1 MSFKIRVIL
10 LVFVCCSWLTSYTQL
25 GMGEWRMHISPNNA
39 IGVVKANNAIYA
51 ALPGGV
57 LEYDLTA
64 GEKTTMTA
72 ANFLSDVNI
81 SAIGHDQQ
89 TDMVCIGYTNGNLDI
104 FDKETVY
111 NLPAILT
118 SSVSG
123 VKRINNM
130 TGRNKEM
137 FLATGFGI
145 VVINLE
151 KREVKDTYYPTG
163 GLQQVIDVTFANDSI
178 YALTP
183 NKIYS
188 ALASNL
194 FLADPAQWNE
204 LANIPDY
211 ISTGSYNVLTAF
223 NNELYLGYN
232 DEIYNSDTLF
242 KIENGQLDVVLDELE
257 LFGLSVTNEKLVV
270 GLDGSLKIFNTDLE
284 EEQAIFQYNH
294 TSFPGPVTAVFDE
307 GFYYIAD
314 RRSGLVRAQNAF
326 SSLNIDFEGPRY
338 SSSYRVDWQAGKL
351 GVAAG
356 RLNANN
362 PAFSNEGGASFQDEL
377 WTSINPGNQPML
389 QGAAI
394 WDFISVA
401 VNPNNTDEIAFGTYS
416 GIPLVVSD
424 NGTTITDTFGF
435 SNSNIEPTVLGNGWG
450 QVTDITYDNDGN
462 MWFLNASTQRP
473 LKVYTEEGEWLDFNL
488 GNSVSNRL
496 TRRLLID
503 NNGYK
508 WFGVEGAGVMAF
520 DDNGTLGDA
529 SDDRYRILNTGE
541 NSGNLPS
548 STVEAIAV
556 DLDNNIWVGTEEGMR
571 VLFNSFNVFDAAA
584 GEYNFQRLL
593 IEFGENV
600 EIVLGTTHITD
611 IEIDG
616 ANRKWIGTQNA
627 GVFLFSSD
635 GLELIENFTAQ
646 NSPLLSNAILDI
658 AIDQNTGET
667 YFVTDEGMISYRSD
681 ASQGDRNYANVKV
694 FPNPVYPDYFGPI
707 TIQGIAS
714 NSMVKITDLSGK
726 LVYETQSN
734 GGTAVWD
741 GLTLDGKR
749 ATTGVYLI
757 WTAVDLEGVRG
768 RAVGKVVFVN

>member
-1 MSFKIRVIL
+1 MKTTMRAIL
-10 LVFVCCSWLTSYTQL
+10 LIFICSSCLTSYSQL
-25 GMGEWRMHISPNNA
+25 GMGQWRMHISPNNA
-39 IGVVKANNAIYA
+39 VGVVKANNAIYA

-64 GEKTTMTA
+64 GEKSIMTA

-81 SAIGHDQQ
+81 SAIGHDEQ
-89 TDMVCIGYTNGNLDI
+89 TDMVCVGYANGNLDI
-104 FDKETVY
+104 LEKETVF

-151 KREVKDTYYPTG
+151 KREVKDTYYPTS
-163 GLQQVIDVTFANDSI
+163 GLQQVIDVAFANDSI

-204 LANIPDY
+204 MSSIPDY
-211 ISTGSYNVLTAF
+211 ISTGSYNALTAF
-223 NNELYLGYN
+223 NDQLFLGYK

-242 KIENGQLDVVLDELE
+242 KIENGQLEMILDELE
-257 LFGLSVTNEKLVV
+257 LFGLTVTNEKFVV
-270 GLDGSLKIFNTDLE
+270 GLDGSLKIFNADLV
-284 EEQAIFQYNH
+284 EEQSIFQYNH
-294 TSFPGPVTAVFDE
+294 TTFPGPVTAVYDD

-326 SSLNIDFEGPRY
+326 SSLNISFEGPRF
-338 SSSYRVDWQAGKL
+338 SSSYRVDWQSGKL
-351 GVAAG
+351 GVAGG

-362 PAFSNEGGASFQDEL
+362 PAFSNDGGFSFQDES
-377 WTSINPGNQPML
+377 WVSINQGNQPVL

-401 VNPNNTDEIAFGTYS
+401 VNPSDPEQIAFGTYS
-416 GIPLVVSD
+416 GIPLVISD

-435 SNSNIEPTVLGNGWG
+435 SNSIIEPSSLGNGWG
-450 QVTDITYDNDGN
+450 QLTDLTYDSNGN
-462 MWFLNASTQRP
+462 LWMLNSSSQRP
-473 LKVYTEEGEWLDFNL
+473 LKVYTEEGNWIDYNI
-488 GNSVSNRL
+488 GNAVSNRL
-496 TRRLLID
+496 TRRLVID

-520 DDNGTLGDA
+520 DDNGTIDDP

-556 DLDNNIWVGTEEGMR
+556 DLDNNIWVGTDEGMR
-571 VLFNSFNVFDAAA
+571 VLFNSFNVFDAGP

-600 EIVLGTTHITD
+600 EIVLGTTHITS
-611 IEIDG
+611 IKIDG

-635 GLELIENFTAQ
+635 GLELIENFTSQ
-646 NSPLLSNAILDI
+646 NSPLLSNTILDI
-658 AIDQNTGET
+658 TIDQNTGEC

-681 ASQGDRNYANVKV
+681 ASRGDRNYANVKV

-707 TIQGIAS
+707 TIQGIAA
-714 NSMVKITDLSGK
+714 NSMVKVTDLSGK

-741 GLTLDGKR
+741 GLTVDGKR

-757 WTAVDLEGVRG
+757 WTAIDIEGVRG
-768 RAVGKVVFVN
+768 SSVGKVVFVN